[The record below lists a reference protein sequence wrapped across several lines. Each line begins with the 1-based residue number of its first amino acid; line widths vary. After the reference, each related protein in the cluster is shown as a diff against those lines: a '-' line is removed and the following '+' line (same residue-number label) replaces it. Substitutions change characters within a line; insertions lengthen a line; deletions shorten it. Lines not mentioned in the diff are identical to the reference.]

1 MSDSFVIPWTVA
13 CQSPQPMEFP
23 RQEYCDGLP
32 FPSSQYLPNPGK
44 IRISRQVVLCHWAM
58 FPFRPLF
65 SRITACLKTVYLK
78 ISSLSLAITKSNHV
92 WISQTLT
99 SLSVIHCCSTND
111 SKTCVVNIAGEGE
124 GRTNWESSTDIYTLS
139 CMKQMTSGKLL
150 YNTRSPA
157 WHSVTT

>member
-1 MSDSFVIPWTVA
+1 MSYSFEIPWTVA

-23 RQEYCDGLP
+23 RQEYSDGLP
-32 FPSSQYLPNPGK
+32 FPSSQYLLNPGK

-58 FPFRPLF
+58 FPFSPLF
-65 SRITACLKTVYLK
+65 SRTTACLKTVYLK

-92 WISQTLT
+92 SISQTLT

-139 CMKQMTSGKLL
+139 WVKQIASGKLL
-150 YNTRSPA
+150 LNTGSPV
-157 WHSVTT
+157 WCSVMT

>member
-58 FPFRPLF
+58 FPFSPLF

-111 SKTCVVNIAGEGE
+111 SKTCVINIAGDPV
-124 GRTNWESSTDIYTLS
+124 WSISTPPFTLS
-139 CMKQMTSGKLL
+139 SLPPPHTVSSLSLWLL
-150 YNTRSPA
+150 LPPTFP
-157 WHSVTT
+157 